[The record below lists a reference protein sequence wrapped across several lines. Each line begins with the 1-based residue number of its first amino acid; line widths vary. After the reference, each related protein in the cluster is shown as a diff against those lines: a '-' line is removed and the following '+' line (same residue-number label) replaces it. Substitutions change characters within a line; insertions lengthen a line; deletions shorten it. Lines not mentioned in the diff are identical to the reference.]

1 MDILSLPNS
10 FGYKHSEETKQ
21 KMRENYSEER
31 RLWAASINK
40 GKSLSESTKM
50 LLRERGLNR
59 SDEHKSKV
67 SKTLSKPVIL
77 YNLDLSIYKTFPGI
91 FVMAKEFK
99 CDTRTINK
107 AIKNNSLF
115 KKQRYVKFADKS
127 QID

>member
-1 MDILSLPNS
+1 
-10 FGYKHSEETKQ
+10 
-21 KMRENYSEER
+21 
-31 RLWAASINK
+31 
-40 GKSLSESTKM
+40 M

-59 SDEHKSKV
+59 SDEYKSKV

-91 FVMAKEFK
+91 YIMAKEFK

-115 KKQRYVKFADKS
+115 KKQWYVKFGDKS
-127 QID
+127 QIE

>member
-1 MDILSLPNS
+1 
-10 FGYKHSEETKQ
+10 
-21 KMRENYSEER
+21 
-31 RLWAASINK
+31 
-40 GKSLSESTKM
+40 M

-59 SDEHKSKV
+59 SDEYKSKV

-91 FVMAKEFK
+91 YVMAKEFK
-99 CDTRTINK
+99 CDPRTINK

-115 KKQRYVKFADKS
+115 KKQWYVKFADKS